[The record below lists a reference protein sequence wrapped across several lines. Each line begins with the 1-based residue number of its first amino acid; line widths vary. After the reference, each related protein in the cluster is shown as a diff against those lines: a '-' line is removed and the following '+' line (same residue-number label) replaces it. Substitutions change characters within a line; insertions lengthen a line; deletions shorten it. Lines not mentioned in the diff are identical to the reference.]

1 MLYEKISPL
10 MIAVIG
16 YKKSGKTTV
25 AESIISILQ
34 QYHLKVAAVKHTH
47 EEAFSIDSKNRDSGR
62 FSSAGAQTI
71 AIIAPNEF
79 VLINKKSIT
88 YNSIIK
94 ELNGYAYDAIVLE
107 GFKNE
112 ALIDPSIHNILCV
125 RNLEELQEFRKSV
138 KGEIMMVCS
147 LKTIDDNITIIGQ
160 NTSLLKS
167 LLSKV
172 VDQRIKINS
181 IVKQLPGLDCKKC
194 GYSSCYNLAEA
205 ISKGNV
211 SYRTCTVLNTSTSQN
226 IELQIN
232 HSIIPLQP
240 FVAKIMRSTL
250 LGLIL
255 NLKGVS
261 IKGNEKIT
269 LKIDKAS

>member
-1 MLYEKISPL
+1 MLYEKIPPL
-10 MIAVIG
+10 MISVIG

-34 QYHLKVAAVKHTH
+34 QYNLKIAAVKHIH
-47 EEAFSIDSKNRDSGR
+47 EEAFSIDPKNHDSGR

-71 AIIAPNEF
+71 VIIAPHEF

-112 ALIDPSIHNILCV
+112 TLIDPSIYKILCV
-125 RNLEELQEFRKSV
+125 RNLEELREFRKSI
-138 KGEIMMVCS
+138 KGKIMMVCS
-147 LKTIDDNITIIGQ
+147 LKTIDDKITIIGQ
-160 NTSLLKS
+160 NNRLLKS
-167 LLSKV
+167 LLRKV
-172 VDQRIKINS
+172 VDQRIKIQS
-181 IVKQLPGLDCKKC
+181 IVTQLPGLDCKKC
-194 GYSSCYNLAEA
+194 GYSSCYLLAEA
-205 ISKGNV
+205 IFKGNV
-211 SYRTCTVLNTSTSQN
+211 NYQTCTVLKTSTSQN
-226 IELQIN
+226 IELVIN

-269 LKIDKAS
+269 LQIDKAS